1 LSEDTGNITIKHLAE
16 EDRPR
21 EKLMLKGTSALSDA
35 ELIAILI
42 GSGNTHET
50 AVQLSQR
57 ILSSVQHNLNEL
69 GKLSIKDLT
78 GFKGIGEAKAIAI
91 IAATELGR
99 RRKASE
105 TIQKTKIKSSNDAY
119 QELLAELSD
128 KPYEEFYILLLN
140 RANEVIAKINVSKGG
155 TTGTVVDGKII
166 LKHAIETPRCCG
178 LILAHNHPSG
188 NLNPSEADIKITN
201 NLKTAA
207 SLIDLHLLDHII
219 VGDKAYFS
227 FADEGMLR

>member
-1 LSEDTGNITIKHLAE
+1 
-16 EDRPR
+16 
-21 EKLMLKGTSALSDA
+21 MLKGTSALSDA

-42 GSGNTHET
+42 GSGNTQET

>member
-1 LSEDTGNITIKHLAE
+1 LAE

-42 GSGNTHET
+42 GSGNTQET

-119 QELLAELSD
+119 Q
-128 KPYEEFYILLLN
+128 
-140 RANEVIAKINVSKGG
+140 
-155 TTGTVVDGKII
+155 
-166 LKHAIETPRCCG
+166 
-178 LILAHNHPSG
+178 
-188 NLNPSEADIKITN
+188 
-201 NLKTAA
+201 
-207 SLIDLHLLDHII
+207 
-219 VGDKAYFS
+219 
-227 FADEGMLR
+227 